1 MRSVSAILLTLL
13 TSIAALAQDD
23 DTEPPDPPPIP
34 GATRD
39 VAENVGRLLN
49 TLDSL
54 GPWEEHYGHMMS
66 AVDTVYRRNGW
77 TDEPDRFS
85 LELIREVE
93 SRPPMAIQER
103 FDVVVGMFSDRYM
116 LDESQE
122 SALRGVMLQ
131 ESLRMFTRHSGRI
144 MQYGMEMIQTRAAG
158 EPFTAEQVQRWAT
171 LAQPVFLDARE
182 RMTQVARDFGEKL
195 DPQQRELLERD
206 LGAANRRLDWVGQR
220 GEAWMRG
227 EWSPEDWGI
236 EADPIQRA
244 GEARAAARAAEAAT
258 GASGPSGSGAAAGGA
273 GDPAAR
279 SKQGAGATSG
289 TAGAAT
295 GADAPGGVSPGLAP
309 PPPTGAT
316 RDPQAATGADPAGP
330 GSAKGGPGGAANRP
344 TGEQDAWARY
354 VQAFIDKYRLDREQS
369 RRAWMIHDEVRPR
382 VTLVTQRAT
391 ERAASVSQAAA
402 EGVVRQRDAELRR
415 LFEQMA
421 RRLDRLVTTAQRR
434 SAAET
439 ALPEPVPG
447 GQPASRPARGR

>member
-1 MRSVSAILLTLL
+1 MRSVHALVLALLASA
-13 TSIAALAQDD
+13 AALAQEE
-23 DTEPPDPPPIP
+23 EPESPDPPPIP

-39 VAENVGRLLN
+39 VAENVGKLLH

-54 GPWEEHYGHMMS
+54 GPWEEHYGHMMN

-116 LDESQE
+116 LDEQQE

-144 MQYGMEMIQTRAAG
+144 MQYGMEIIQTRAAG
-158 EPFTAEQVQRWAT
+158 EPFTAEQVQRWAS

-182 RMTQVARDFGEKL
+182 RMTQVAQQFGEKL

-236 EADPIQRA
+236 ESDPVQQA
-244 GEARAAARAAEAAT
+244 GEARAAERAAAASA
-258 GASGPSGSGAAAGGA
+258 GATTPGGA
-273 GDPAAR
+273 G
-279 SKQGAGATSG
+279 KGAGPGTGSSAASG
-289 TAGAAT
+289 EKGVAPGNEPAGGGGADRAPRQPAGASENVPA
-295 GADAPGGVSPGLAP
+295 
-309 PPPTGAT
+309 
-316 RDPQAATGADPAGP
+316 GADPNAPGPSKPAG
-330 GSAKGGPGGAANRP
+330 GSPSNRP
-344 TGEQDAWARY
+344 AAEQDAWARY

-382 VTLVTQRAT
+382 VTLVTQRAA
-391 ERAASVSQAAA
+391 ERISSAAPAAA
-402 EGVVRQRDAELRR
+402 EGVNRQRDAELRR

-421 RRLDRLVTTAQRR
+421 RRLDRLVTTSQRR
-434 SAAET
+434 SAADT
-439 ALPEPVPG
+439 ALPDPVPG
-447 GQPASRPARGR
+447 GQPASRPARGK